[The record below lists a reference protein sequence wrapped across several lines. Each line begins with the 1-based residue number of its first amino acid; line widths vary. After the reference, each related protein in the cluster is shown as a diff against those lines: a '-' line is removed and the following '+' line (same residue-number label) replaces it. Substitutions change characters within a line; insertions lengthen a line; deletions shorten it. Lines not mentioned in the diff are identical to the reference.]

1 MATSLQY
8 AIPGSFA
15 QTFTAAGTLTAGQLV
30 KMHSVAGQVVACSA
44 DTDPFVGVVQSD
56 GAIATEPVSIVTAGP
71 AYILCGGAIPASG
84 NGIGTPDS
92 AGAAVAW
99 TSGGARKQCV
109 KVTGY
114 TGSLTT
120 ASGDLVIGNVL
131 AGLVGV

>member
-30 KMHSVAGQVVACSA
+30 KMHTTAGEVVAMA
-44 DTDPFVGVVQSD
+44 AATDPFVGVVQSD
-56 GAIATEPVSIVTAGP
+56 GAVSGEPISIVTLGP
-71 AYILCGGAIPASG
+71 AYILCGGAIPASA
-84 NGIGTPDS
+84 NGIGTSDGS
-92 AGAAVAW
+92 GAAVVW
-99 TSGGARKQCV
+99 TSGGAKKQCV
-109 KVTGY
+109 KVTDY

-131 AGLVGV
+131 GGLAGI

>member
-8 AIPGSFA
+8 AIPGSVA

-30 KMHSVAGQVVACSA
+30 KMHTTAGQVVACSA
-44 DTDPFVGVVQSD
+44 ATDPFVGVVQSD
-56 GAIATEPVSIVTAGP
+56 GAVSGEPISIVTQGP

-84 NGIGTPDS
+84 NGIGVSDS

-99 TSGGARKQCV
+99 ASGSAQKQCV

-131 AGLVGV
+131 GGLVGA

>member
-15 QTFTAAGTLTAGQLV
+15 QTYTAGGALAAGQAV
-30 KMHSVAGQVVACSA
+30 KMDSTAGQVVACSA
-44 DTDPFVGVVQSD
+44 ATDPFVGVVQSD
-56 GAIATEPVSIVTAGP
+56 SAASGEPVSIVTFGP
-71 AYILCGGAIPASG
+71 AYSLCGGAIPASG
-84 NGIGTPDS
+84 VAIGTPDS
-92 AGAAVAW
+92 AGAFVVW
-99 TSGGARKQCV
+99 TSGASRKQCV

-131 AGLVGV
+131 GGLVVD

>member
-15 QTFTAAGTLTAGQLV
+15 QTFTAGATLTAGQLV
-30 KMHSVAGQVVACSA
+30 KMDSTAGQVVACSA
-44 DTDPFVGVVQSD
+44 ATDPFVGVVQSD
-56 GAIATEPVSIVTAGP
+56 GAVATEPVSIVTLGP
-71 AYILCGGAIPASG
+71 AYILCGGAIPASA
-84 NGIGTPDS
+84 NGIGTSDS

-99 TSGGARKQCV
+99 TSGGAKAQCV

-120 ASGDLVIGNVL
+120 AAGDLVIGNVL
-131 AGLVGV
+131 GGLSGI

>member
-15 QTFTAAGTLTAGQLV
+15 QTFTAGGALVAGQAV
-30 KMHSVAGQVVACSA
+30 KMDSTAGQVVACSA
-44 DTDPFVGVVQSD
+44 ATDPFVGVVQSD
-56 GAIATEPVSIVTAGP
+56 AAASGEPVSIVTQGP

-84 NGIGTPDS
+84 VAIGTSDS
-92 AGAAVAW
+92 AGAFVVW
-99 TSGGARKQCV
+99 TATGSKKQCV

-120 ASGDLVIGNVL
+120 AAGDLVIGNVL
-131 AGLVGV
+131 GGLVVD